1 MPSASLAEALAGKVQ
16 ASIDA
21 LSRSDASY
29 PPSSLTQRGV
39 LLIVDRGIDVV
50 APLLH
55 EFTYQA
61 FVADLLDVHS
71 RYSPDEGG
79 AEVILDESD
88 PVWVRSLACSL
99 CARI

>member
-1 MPSASLAEALAGKVQ
+1 MPSASLSEALAGKVQ

-21 LSRSDASY
+21 LSRVDSSY
-29 PPSSLTQRGV
+29 PPSSLAERGV

-61 FVADLLDVHS
+61 FVADLLDVHT
-71 RYSPDEGG
+71 RYTPEESNQ
-79 AEVILDESD
+79 EVILDDSD
-88 PVWVRSLACSL
+88 EVWVR
-99 CARI
+99 